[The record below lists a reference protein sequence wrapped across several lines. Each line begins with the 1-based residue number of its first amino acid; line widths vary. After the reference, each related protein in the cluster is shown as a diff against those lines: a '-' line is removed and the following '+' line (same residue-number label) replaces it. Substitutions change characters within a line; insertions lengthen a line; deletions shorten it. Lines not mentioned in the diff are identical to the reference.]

1 MKQNNNNNLI
11 LAALVVA
18 ALVYFWP
25 SIQQHLGGL
34 AEPARELTIT
44 IVNQSEQAQNV
55 MVQPPPAIQPQPVQ
69 QAAPSFTPGQLA
81 DCAYAQAA
89 GLPSAGCPENAGEV
103 LGVGR

>member
-1 MKQNNNNNLI
+1 MKSKLETTLLI
-11 LAALVVA
+11 LLIIALLIV
-18 ALVYFWP
+18 
-25 SIQQHLGGL
+25 GL
-34 AEPARELTIT
+34 PRLTAWFDSQGEAREI
-44 IVNQSEQAQNV
+44 IINVVNQSEQAQNV